1 MTKSICSLVLVFL
14 FNLCTLNAQ
23 TFTCGDTL
31 VDIDGNRYPTIEI
44 AGKCWMQENLKAIHC
59 NDGTSISLTTDSIL
73 WTGLSSPSYTYY
85 ASDSNNVGAYGLL
98 YNGYAAIDPCGICPS
113 GWSIPSDSAWTDMV
127 NTLGGESVAGGALK
141 DTAVWI
147 INSGSTNSA
156 GFTAKPGGFRV
167 ANGGYDYLT
176 TQARFWSSTMATT
189 QNAWSRV
196 LYFNNSTVGRLN
208 YHLKNGMSV
217 RCVRNLTLG
226 IEEDNPLQDF
236 HIFPNP
242 ASNNL
247 SIDLGNSSEI
257 KISIA
262 NSLGKTV
269 YTSTS
274 ANSQLV
280 DIDLT
285 DFSTGLY
292 IVHIEQAGFMNSKKL
307 IVTK

>member
-1 MTKSICSLVLVFL
+1 MTKSIGSLILIFL
-14 FNLCTLNAQ
+14 FNLSALNAQ
-23 TFTCGDTL
+23 TFVCGDPL
-31 VDIDGNRYPTIEI
+31 VDIDGNTYATIEI
-44 AGKCWMQENLKAIHC
+44 AGKCWMQENLKAIRC
-59 NDGTSISLTTDSIL
+59 NDGTSIPLTTDSIL
-73 WTGLSSPSYTYY
+73 WSGLSGPSYTYY
-85 ASDSNNVGAYGLL
+85 GSNINNVDAYGLL

-127 NTLGGESVAGGALK
+127 NTLGGETVAGAALK
-141 DTAVWI
+141 DTEGWI
-147 INSGSTNSA
+147 SNTGSTNSS
-156 GFTAKPGGFRV
+156 GFTAKPAGFRV

-217 RCVRNLTLG
+217 RCVRNLTVG
-226 IEEDNPLQDF
+226 IEESNLLQGF

-247 SIDLGNSSEI
+247 SIALGGSSATNI
-257 KISIA
+257 TIA
-262 NSLGKTV
+262 NSLGEIV

-280 DIDLT
+280 NVELT

-307 IVTK
+307 VITK